1 MKRAACWWLMFLG
14 LCFSHLAQAQSQVAS
29 VTATVPRLVK
39 FSGTLHDVQGKPL
52 TGITGITFALY
63 ADESGGSPLW
73 LETQNV
79 TPDANGRYSAS
90 LGATQTD
97 GLPLDV
103 FASGEAR
110 WLGVQAAGQPEQP
123 RVLLLSVP
131 YALKAADAETVGGLP
146 PSAFVLAAPPIA
158 SSSPSPANSE
168 APAPVAA
175 PASPVDPDTITKN
188 FIPLF
193 ADNAGT
199 LSNSTL
205 FQSGSG
211 TSAKIGV
218 GTTTPTAT
226 LDVKGVTALRGS
238 VTLPATGTATASGG
252 KNSQPFNLGASVF
265 NSTTQSPV
273 VQTFRWQAEPVA
285 NNTASASGSLN
296 LLYATGSG
304 QPMETGFN
312 IASTGQLT
320 FAPGQTFPG
329 TGTITGVTAGTDLT
343 GGGSSG
349 DVTLNLDTTQT
360 DARYAQLSAMN
371 SFLTSQSIFGNLS
384 VNNANG
390 DGITATSQ
398 VVSGKAISATSSSGY
413 GVYATVSNG
422 IGVYAT
428 SNLDAIVGIASQSLG
443 TGVIGLNTDA
453 TGTNQGFGV
462 LGRAD
467 GPNGVGV
474 AGFTSS
480 DTGTPVG
487 VMGFT
492 NSDTGSPILVEGMSI
507 NSSTAIPFA
516 ALGPSGQVFSVA
528 ASGQVKSNTSG
539 ANNAASFTKD
549 SSTSPTTL
557 AALQVEN
564 AGGSGEVAWLGHTVS
579 TNTAAVVKLVL
590 PTSSTSNFLECDIPD
605 GIRKCHITTAGT
617 FVSGSDFAEALP
629 VRSHRELYEPG
640 DVLVMSRDGKS
651 VQKTTSRYSRRV
663 VGVYS
668 VRPAV
673 LGAEKDGVSRVDADD
688 IPVAITG
695 IVPAKV
701 STENGPIQVGDLLVT
716 SSTSGY
722 AMRATNP
729 RQTLGAVVGKAM
741 EPLRAG
747 RGAIRVLVILR

>member
-1 MKRAACWWLMFLG
+1 MFLG

-79 TPDANGRYSAS
+79 TPDANGHYTVS
-90 LGATQTD
+90 LGATQSD
-97 GLPLDV
+97 GLPMEL
-103 FASGEAR
+103 FSSGEAR
-110 WLGVQAAGQPEQP
+110 WLGVQPSGQPEQP

-146 PSAFVLAAPPIA
+146 ASAFVLAAPP
-158 SSSPSPANSE
+158 SGGPSPSPENGGT
-168 APAPVAA
+168 PAPVVA
-175 PASPVDPDTITKN
+175 PANPVDPDTITKN

-199 LSNSTL
+199 LGNSTL

-211 TSAKIGV
+211 SSAKIGV
-218 GTTTPTAT
+218 GTTAPSAT
-226 LDVKGVTALRGS
+226 LDVKGATALRGN
-238 VTLPATGTATASGG
+238 VTLPATGTANATAG

-273 VQTFRWQAEPVA
+273 AQTFRWQAEPVG
-285 NNTASASGSLN
+285 NNTANASGSLN

-312 IASTGQLT
+312 IASNGQLT

-329 TGTITGVTAGTDLT
+329 TGTITSVTAGTDLT
-343 GGGSSG
+343 GGGNSG
-349 DVTLNLDTTQT
+349 DVTLNLDTTKT

-371 SFLTSQSIFGNLS
+371 SFLTSQSILGNLS

-390 DGITATSQ
+390 DGITAMSQ
-398 VVSGKAISATSSSGY
+398 TVSGKAISATSDSGY
-413 GVYATVSNG
+413 GVYATASNG
-422 IGVYAT
+422 VGVYAT
-428 SNLDAIVGIASQSLG
+428 SNLGGVFGISTQSSG
-443 TGVIGLNTDA
+443 TGVVGLNTDT

-467 GPNGVGV
+467 GPNGIGV
-474 AGFTSS
+474 AGFTTS
-480 DTGTPVG
+480 DTGARVG

-492 NSDTGSPILVEGMSI
+492 DSTTGSPILVEGFSP
-507 NSSTAIPFA
+507 NGTSPIPFA
-516 ALGPSGQVFSVA
+516 AVGPSGQVFSVTA
-528 ASGQVKSNTSG
+528 TGEVTSNSSS

-549 SSTSPTTL
+549 SLTSPGTL
-557 AALQVEN
+557 AALQAEN
-564 AGGSGEVAWLGHTVS
+564 AGSNGEVAWLAHTQS
-579 TNTAAVVKLVL
+579 GNHSAVVKLVL
-590 PTSSTSNFLECDIPD
+590 PTSSTSNFLECHIPD
-605 GIRKCHITTAGT
+605 GTRKCHITTAGT
-617 FVSGSDFAEALP
+617 FVAGSDFAEALP
-629 VRSHRELYEPG
+629 VHSQRELYEPG
-640 DVLVMSRDGKS
+640 DVLVMSSDGKS
-651 VQKTTSRYSRRV
+651 VQRTTVRYSRRV

-668 VRPAV
+668 TRPAV
-673 LGAEKDGVSRVDADD
+673 LGAEKGGVSRVDADD
-688 IPVAITG
+688 VPVAITG

-701 STENGPIQVGDLLVT
+701 TTENGPIQVGDLLVT
-716 SSTSGY
+716 SSRPGY

-729 RQTLGAVVGKAM
+729 RQMLGAVVGKAM
-741 EPLRAG
+741 EPLAAG
-747 RGAIRVLVILR
+747 SGAIKVLVILR